1 MKKLISLLF
10 AGAAVLALSGCGGGG
25 GGDYYGD
32 GYYPEPL
39 PPVNDGLTTL
49 FLIDQDG
56 FAYAGV
62 PYICDSM
69 VDWSETAPNGEFS
82 FYPGEDCEFDFYGL
96 EGNYDDDPYVDDIV
110 YIVDDLDYGKGG
122 IEYEC
127 ASFGVGSTYGDG
139 SFDYDIDDLC
149 TFYL

>member
-1 MKKLISLLF
+1 MKKKLISLLF
-10 AGAAVLALSGCGGGG
+10 AGIAVLALSGCGSG
-25 GGDYYGD
+25 GGDYY
-32 GYYPEPL
+32 EN
-39 PPVNDGLTTL
+39 PPINDGLTTL
-49 FLIDQDG
+49 FLIDQEG
-56 FAYAGV
+56 FAYADI

-69 VDWSETAPNGEFS
+69 LDWDLTAPNGEFS

-110 YIVDDLDYGKGG
+110 YIVDYLDYGKGG

-127 ASFGVGSTYGDG
+127 ASFGVGSTYADG

>member
-10 AGAAVLALSGCGGGG
+10 AGVAVLALNGCGGGG
-25 GGDYYGD
+25 SNGDYYV
-32 GYYPEPL
+32 

-69 VDWSETAPNGEFS
+69 IDWELTAPNGEFS
-82 FYPGEDCEFDFYGL
+82 FYPGEDCEFDFDGL
-96 EGNYDDDPYVDDIV
+96 EGNYSDDPHVDDIV

-139 SFDYDIDDLC
+139 SFDYDIDDQC